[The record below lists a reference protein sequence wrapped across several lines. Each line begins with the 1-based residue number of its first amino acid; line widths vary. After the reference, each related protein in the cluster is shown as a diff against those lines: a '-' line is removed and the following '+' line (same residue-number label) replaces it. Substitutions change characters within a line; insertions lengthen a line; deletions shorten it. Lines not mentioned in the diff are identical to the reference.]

1 MPVSRHYF
9 IQHACVSPFHGHL
22 STALLRLGVGL
33 VPTAAAL
40 SLQRFLLCSKP
51 PSAACCTLFLAR
63 CERASLRRC
72 AIGGARSVAYG
83 DGVRC
88 MQAAG
93 ACGLTCVSVQRV
105 HFWVR
110 WGVPAEPVS
119 FCGRRQRQQHD
130 EGRTFLNAQ
139 TRTACRPRRSGRKS
153 PPLSAAVAKSDGDAC
168 KKQTP
173 PSISLI
179 VTCKNPEDG
188 TRLFYET
195 FFDNRN

>member
-22 STALLRLGVGL
+22 TTALLRLGVGL
-33 VPTAAAL
+33 VPTASAP

-63 CERASLRRC
+63 CERRSLRC
-72 AIGGARSVAYG
+72 CPIGGARSVAYG

-130 EGRTFLNAQ
+130 EGRTFWNAQ
-139 TRTACRPRRSGRKS
+139 TRTASAKERPKKSAPVCCCCEERWRRLQK
-153 PPLSAAVAKSDGDAC
+153 ADASINFSNC
-168 KKQTP
+168 HRGKKRSTVP
-173 PSISLI
+173 DYFM
-179 VTCKNPEDG
+179 K
-188 TRLFYET
+188 R
-195 FFDNRN
+195 FFDKRN